1 MNQETY
7 NLLYANLN
15 ERSGILQ
22 PYNSSEAVF
31 QIDWPR
37 NITFIVRENHK
48 QGWFCVERNQQEV
61 SVIFRYYKTPNK
73 KTIGMMQSL
82 IDEAESGKYNNKK
95 TLSDRI
101 QDVVQQ
107 RKLTSYMNNTKWREM
122 LDDFIEIP
130 QLSIMYKTLFD
141 EINPEFFWS
150 VIDDEYLAHMNMAVI
165 EWFKIEDVIREY
177 RKRGLLLDTEVY
189 EENVKDKIEEILE
202 KHHIYFEYEKDS
214 GVFIVYGYR

>member
-1 MNQETY
+1 
-7 NLLYANLN
+7 
-15 ERSGILQ
+15 
-22 PYNSSEAVF
+22 
-31 QIDWPR
+31 
-37 NITFIVRENHK
+37 
-48 QGWFCVERNQQEV
+48 
-61 SVIFRYYKTPNK
+61 
-73 KTIGMMQSL
+73 MMQSL

-150 VIDDEYLAHMNMAVI
+150 VIDDEYLGHMNMAVI

-177 RKRGLLLDTEVY
+177 RIIFILNMKRILASLLFMVTDRMVDY
-189 EENVKDKIEEILE
+189 Q
-202 KHHIYFEYEKDS
+202 
-214 GVFIVYGYR
+214 

>member
-1 MNQETY
+1 
-7 NLLYANLN
+7 
-15 ERSGILQ
+15 
-22 PYNSSEAVF
+22 
-31 QIDWPR
+31 
-37 NITFIVRENHK
+37 
-48 QGWFCVERNQQEV
+48 
-61 SVIFRYYKTPNK
+61 
-73 KTIGMMQSL
+73 MMQSL

-107 RKLTSYMNNTKWREM
+107 RKLTSYMNNIKWREM

-141 EINPEFFWS
+141 EINPEFFWR

-177 RKRGLLLDTEVY
+177 RKKGFWRLYCLWLQIEWSIISKILIITRW
-189 EENVKDKIEEILE
+189 NV
-202 KHHIYFEYEKDS
+202 S
-214 GVFIVYGYR
+214 